1 MSPFKK
7 ACNWQNVNIIR
18 IFHLHLDFG
27 FPFIRVQLHMLA
39 TSLKSWTWHFQFDTD
54 SNTLLYVW
62 LFAHVSKEILF
73 WREIWSETLFTNF
86 KPLCTPYSAALM
98 SSQGFSKWNNDRILR
113 RTGFGED
120 FFFLSSPMTKISSVR
135 WVEQRRLAII

>member
-1 MSPFKK
+1 MNFLDRKITFDDTLSKRLLMRKFVYCQNISLLWYRLSCLELRFCYICQPHFHILKVYIT
-7 ACNWQNVNIIR
+7 WQFTYFYSKV
-18 IFHLHLDFG
+18 IFDN
-27 FPFIRVQLHMLA
+27 
-39 TSLKSWTWHFQFDTD
+39 TSFQVRHFAD
-54 SNTLLYVW
+54 
-62 LFAHVSKEILF
+62 
-73 WREIWSETLFTNF
+73 F
-86 KPLCTPYSAALM
+86 KPLCTPHSAALM